1 MDGNNMYPNQN
12 NMTGTEQNA
21 QNEYQQNNNNIGYDT
36 YQYQGTDAGQN
47 TGNCQNN
54 TYQNNDYHNGYGN
67 NNYPN
72 EYANNNYQNYNNY
85 NNYQPYQQLN
95 PCNDSQLELEEPVK
109 ISEWVLALVL
119 MMIPCVNI
127 IMMFVFAFSKT
138 EKKSKSNF
146 FKAYLIY
153 FAIVFALT
161 LLFGMAIVFMAAIAS

>member
-1 MDGNNMYPNQN
+1 MHPNQN
-12 NMTGTEQNA
+12 NMAGTEQNS
-21 QNEYQQNNNNIGYDT
+21 QNEYQQNNSNIGYDA
-36 YQYQGTDAGQN
+36 YQYQGTDAGQG

-54 TYQNNDYHNGYGN
+54 AYPNNGCYNGLGN
-67 NNYPN
+67 NNYQN

-85 NNYQPYQQLN
+85 QPYRQLS
-95 PCNDSQLELEEPVK
+95 PCNNSQLELEEPVK
-109 ISEWVLALVL
+109 ISEWLLALVL

-153 FAIVFALT
+153 FVIMFALT
-161 LLFGMAIVFMAAIAS
+161 FLFGIAIVFMAAAAS

>member
-1 MDGNNMYPNQN
+1 MYPNQN
-12 NMTGTEQNA
+12 DMMGTEQNS
-21 QNEYQQNNNNIGYDT
+21 QNEYQQNNGNIGYAAD
-36 YQYQGTDAGQN
+36 QYQGTDAGQN
-47 TGNCQNN
+47 TGNFQNN
-54 TYQNNDYHNGYGN
+54 TYQNNGYHNGYGN
-67 NNYPN
+67 NNYQN
-72 EYANNNYQNYNNY
+72 EYANNNFQNY

-95 PCNDSQLELEEPVK
+95 PMNNSGLELEEPVK

-161 LLFGMAIVFMAAIAS
+161 FLFGMAIVFMAAIAS